1 MRLVPKT
8 ASRYGLQKAKVNKF
22 SSAADLLL
30 NMNRNNSKNRNFTS
44 KASLK
49 QKIPINDNPKEVKKP
64 LKRQIRDAQRLLKNV
79 CMANFIQVLMTMNG
93 ILVC

>member
-1 MRLVPKT
+1 MPKT
-8 ASRYGLQKAKVNKF
+8 ASRYGLHKAKANKI

-49 QKIPINDNPKEVKKP
+49 QKPYLVGVDAKLPAFRNYKGGVIPIDLCKHDREEYLNHNMLAVGW
-64 LKRQIRDAQRLLKNV
+64 
-79 CMANFIQVLMTMNG
+79 G
-93 ILVC
+93 IGNSG